1 MTTMT
6 LAAKLLAASLLALPL
21 SAGAAYPDKPITLVI
36 GFSAGGPTDIV
47 GRYLAQ
53 GLSQKLGQTVIVEN
67 RPGATGVLALQ
78 WVRKEKPD
86 GYTLMLGSSSTLS
99 IEPVFK
105 KNVKFDV
112 FQDLS
117 PIAPVASY
125 PYLLV
130 VPASAPYRSVAELVQ
145 DAKKQPG
152 KFTYASAGNGAVNH
166 LAGAWFKSGTGIDI
180 THVPY
185 KGDSAAVADLV
196 AGRTDMAFLS
206 IIAADPQISAAKMRS
221 LGIAS
226 LAPSALK
233 PGMPTIAKES
243 GIQGFSAE
251 PWNGVLGPANMPR
264 DIVAK
269 LNTAITDVMST
280 EEARQKLSALGQSP
294 FVGTA
299 DDFSAHIKSE
309 MTRWS
314 EVIKKANIEQVE

>member
-1 MTTMT
+1 MITMAS
-6 LAAKLLAASLLALPL
+6 AARILAASLMALPL
-21 SAGAAYPDKPITLVI
+21 SASAAYPDRPITLVI

-53 GLSQKLGQTVIVEN
+53 GLSKTLGQTVVVEN

-112 FQDLS
+112 FKDLT

-130 VPASAPYRSVAELVQ
+130 VPASAPYQSISELVQ
-145 DAKKQPG
+145 GARKQPG
-152 KFTYASAGNGAVNH
+152 RLTYASAGNGAVNH

-180 THVPY
+180 THIPY

-206 IIAADPQISAAKMRS
+206 IIAADPQIGAGKMKA

-226 LAPSALK
+226 AAPSPLK
-233 PGMPTIAKES
+233 PGMPTVAEGS
-243 GIQGFSAE
+243 GIRDFSAE
-251 PWNGVLGPANMPR
+251 PWNGVLGPANMPQ
-264 DIVAK
+264 DIVDK
-269 LNTAITDVMST
+269 LNAAITEIMST
-280 EEARQKLSALGQSP
+280 DEAKQKLSALGQSP
-294 FVGTA
+294 FIGTA

-314 EVIKKANIEQVE
+314 DVIRKAHIEQVE